1 MPRDLNIRR
10 RRPQVSVLDRLAK
23 HRNVWIE
30 GHAVRPDYAGRVR
43 AVVRAATSV
52 AALGAAGLA
61 YSAGYEVRAFRLRRV
76 EIPCLPASSR
86 PLKVLQVSDIH
97 MMPRQRKKQEWLRS
111 LAALEPDLVINTGDN
126 LSHRDAVQPVLD
138 SLGGLLDVPGVF
150 VLGSNDYW
158 GPVVKSPLR
167 YFLPNGGSK
176 RIQGPPLPWRSLRE
190 GLARSGWLDLSNT
203 TGDLKIGDCRIAFA
217 GVDDPHLRYDDLAA
231 VAGPA
236 DLGADLRLGVSHAPY
251 LRVLDAFT
259 SDGYDAI
266 FAGHTHGGQLR
277 IPGYGALV
285 TNCDLDR
292 RRSRGLHH
300 HLASGRDAWL
310 HVSAGC
316 GTSPYAPYRFC
327 CYPEATLA
335 TLTPGPATAGDRAR
349 VLTAV

>member
-1 MPRDLNIRR
+1 M
-10 RRPQVSVLDRLAK
+10 
-23 HRNVWIE
+23 
-30 GHAVRPDYAGRVR
+30 R
-43 AVVRAATSV
+43 AVGRAATTA
-52 AALGAAGLA
+52 AALGAAGLV
-61 YSAGYEVRAFRLRRV
+61 YSAGYEVRSFRLRRV
-76 EIPCLPASSR
+76 EIPCLPVDSTSLR
-86 PLKVLQVSDIH
+86 VLHLSDIH
-97 MMPRQRKKQEWLRS
+97 MMPNQKKKQAWLRS
-111 LAALEPDLVINTGDN
+111 LSELEPDLVVNTGDN

-138 SLGGLLDVPGVF
+138 ALGDLLDVPGVF

-158 GPVVKSPLR
+158 GPVLKSPLR
-167 YFLPNGGSK
+167 YFLPNGGNK
-176 RIQGPPLPWRSLRE
+176 RMQGPPLPWRTLKERFT
-190 GLARSGWLDLSNT
+190 AAGWLDLSNT
-203 TGDLKIGDCRIAFA
+203 TGELKVGDCRVSFA
-217 GVDDPHLRYDDLAA
+217 GVDDPHLRYDDLDA

-236 DLGADLRLGVSHAPY
+236 DPLADLRLGISHAPY

-277 IPGYGALV
+277 IPGFGALV

-292 RRSRGLHH
+292 RRSRGLHRH
-300 HLASGRDAWL
+300 AASGRDAWL

-335 TLTPGPATAGDRAR
+335 TLVAGPAVARDRAR